1 MGNLILKFAY
11 FLEGSHKYYN
21 FKHFVYQFLEDTNS
35 KKKKYF
41 DFVMIFLVL
50 STVGIMIYEVNHK
63 TFPWLINY
71 ETTAIIIFIIEW
83 LGRLWV
89 ISHAHKQIVEDYEK
103 SRLINQ
109 QFKLKDS
116 IKTIIKDKIRFI
128 FSPMSIIDLLAI
140 LPYYRPLRILRILML
155 FRLFK
160 LLRYANSIKQF
171 SDVFVEKKF
180 EFFTLAIMFF
190 MAIAFGST
198 IIFIY
203 EGVGINENIHT
214 FFDAVYWSI
223 ITISTVGFGDI
234 TPITTEGRIA
244 TIFLVVGG
252 LSVIAFFTSIVTT
265 ALSVRLLALKE
276 EKVIGEANALKEFII
291 ICGYGRMGK
300 VLAEEFIRINQ
311 QFIIIDHKDDVFS
324 HANTQNIL
332 SIKGDATDSTFLST
346 IGINKGASS
355 IVAITDS
362 DAVNLSIILTAR
374 SQNQNINIIARANNE
389 KVKKKLFLA
398 GANEVISANETSALV
413 AAEYIG
419 QPIAFEA
426 IDDILLNNAGAIMD
440 EVEIIQNSNFIG
452 HKLENIDF
460 TKFNLTLIGIVETS
474 NHKKFIF
481 NPTHDQYIIKEADIL
496 IIIGHKESVA
506 KFKIELIGSKPKISI
521 RKTISNKITP
531 SQFKKDK

>member
-1 MGNLILKFAY
+1 MGSILLKFAY
-11 FLEGSHKYYN
+11 FLEGSHKYYTL
-21 FKHFVYQFLEDTNS
+21 KHFVYQFLEDTSS

-50 STVGIMIYEVNHK
+50 STVGIMIYEVNHV
-63 TFPWLINY
+63 TLPWLTTY
-71 ETTAIIIFIIEW
+71 ETVAIIIFIIEW
-83 LGRLWV
+83 LGRFWV

-109 QFKLKDS
+109 PYRIQNS
-116 IKTIIKDKIRFI
+116 IKTIIKDKIKFV

-171 SDVFVEKKF
+171 SDVFVEKRF

-190 MAIAFGST
+190 MAISFGST

-203 EGVGINENIHT
+203 EGSGINENIHS

-234 TPITTEGRIA
+234 SPVTTEGRVA
-244 TIFLVVGG
+244 TLFLVIGG
-252 LSVIAFFTSIVTT
+252 MAVIAFFTSIVTT
-265 ALSVRLLALKE
+265 ALSARLLALKE

-300 VLAEEFIRINQ
+300 VLADEFIKIKQ
-311 QFIIIDHKDDVFS
+311 KFIIIDHDNDVFS
-324 HANTQNIL
+324 HANSQNIL
-332 SIKGDATDSTFLST
+332 SIKGDATDSGFLGS

-355 IVAITDS
+355 IVAITDD
-362 DAVNLSIILTAR
+362 DAVNLSIILTSR
-374 SQNQNINIIARANNE
+374 SQNPNINIIARANNE
-389 KVKKKLFLA
+389 RVKKKLYLA

-426 IDDILLNNAGAIMD
+426 IDDILLNSEGAIMD
-440 EVEIIQNSNFIG
+440 EVEVIQKSNFIG

-474 NHKKFIF
+474 NNKKFKF
-481 NPTHDQYIIKEADIL
+481 NPKPDQYIIKEQDIL

-506 KFKIELIGSKPKISI
+506 KFKIDLIASKPKFSIKEKISTTVA
-521 RKTISNKITP
+521 KKKS
-531 SQFKKDK
+531 KDK